1 MNKNL
6 LSCIIFSIL
15 TLVGVMAVFY
25 FMDWGVQA
33 FFYLYLIAFSGA
45 FTAYYQ
51 YDLYSQS
58 KIKRWE
64 K

>member
-6 LSCIIFSIL
+6 LSCIIISIL
-15 TLVGVMAVFY
+15 TIVGVMAVMY
-25 FMDWGVQA
+25 SMVCSKEA
-33 FFYLYLIAFSGA
+33 FFYLYGIAFGGS

-51 YDLYSQS
+51 YDLYQQS
-58 KIKRWE
+58 KVKRWD

>member
-15 TLVGVMAVFY
+15 TLVGVIAVFY
-25 FMDWGVQA
+25 FIDYGVQA
-33 FFYLYLIAFSGA
+33 FFYLYLIAFSGG

-51 YDLYSQS
+51 YDLYDQS
-58 KIKRWE
+58 KRRRWE
-64 K
+64 E

>member
-6 LSCIIFSIL
+6 LSCIIISIL
-15 TLVGVMAVFY
+15 TIVGVCAIFY
-25 FMDWGVQA
+25 SMEFSEIA
-33 FFYLYLIAFSGA
+33 FFYLYGIAFGGS

-58 KIKRWE
+58 KIKRWD

>member
-15 TLVGVMAVFY
+15 TLIGIVAVFY
-25 FMDWGVQA
+25 FMDWGVQG
-33 FFYLYLIAFSGA
+33 FFYLYLISFSGS

-58 KIKRWE
+58 KNRTKW
-64 K
+64 